1 MLERS
6 PVVDHDHPRPCTAKR
21 RAQLLERDRLARP
34 RLADDRDIVI
44 AGGVFERA
52 PEEGLAA
59 ATTQMRHL
67 SAQILALD
75 RREVG
80 GRRGEQRTKP
90 LHPIEITR
98 EAVRHRDRK
107 STRLNSSHKCAYR
120 MPSSA

>member
-1 MLERS
+1 M
-6 PVVDHDHPRPCTAKR
+6 
-21 RAQLLERDRLARP
+21 
-34 RLADDRDIVI
+34 

-59 ATTQMRHL
+59 ATDQHQMRHL

-98 EAVRHRDRK
+98 EAVRHRHRHRAEHAHHLR
-107 STRLNSSHKCAYR
+107 SEEHTSELQSLMRNSYAVFCLKKKTNTNNTAN
-120 MPSSA
+120 